1 MVVMGSPSLPT
12 CNSNSRQFD
21 GNTHMP
27 SLLFLHRFSIPD
39 SALTRYDSY
48 PERMLLDVK
57 PDHLIEK
64 MNRNPSLLQ
73 YQPLSRCNDSSFMNA
88 RALLANTLSPGRW
101 LMNTLTLL
109 TSRTSLDCSLTSF
122 SKVFD
127 VLDAL
132 IRPTFP
138 TSLLQVLMSHDSV
151 KHAGT
156 KHVYPMSTNVMPSNL
171 HHSFISDCNKPT
183 FGPLLISMSRLAED
197 ISDSSYQKSTFAFLT
212 HCVQDR

>member
-12 CNSNSRQFD
+12 CNSNSRQFY

-39 SALTRYDSY
+39 SALTRYDSC

-57 PDHLIEK
+57 PDHLMEK
-64 MNRNPSLLQ
+64 MYKHSDLVDFKN
-73 YQPLSRCNDSSFMNA
+73 FI
-88 RALLANTLSPGRW
+88 G
-101 LMNTLTLL
+101 LL
-109 TSRTSLDCSLTSF
+109 TH
-122 SKVFD
+122 K
-127 VLDAL
+127 
-132 IRPTFP
+132 
-138 TSLLQVLMSHDSV
+138 LQTYLPNQPV
-151 KHAGT
+151 AGT
-156 KHVYPMSTNVMPSNL
+156 KHAYPMSTNVMPSNL

-212 HCVQDR
+212 RCVQDG